1 VYVYGLGVANGVP
14 RQSSREHVRY
24 LVKHLKVCEVL
35 GVTWDVKPH
44 LPRCVMCL
52 MPYQEAGLPGAVP
65 SELGQEEV
73 WRPLHDWILLD

>member
-1 VYVYGLGVANGVP
+1 MRQVCLLACFYGMLGLVLHFLTGWM
-14 RQSSREHVRY
+14 RQ
-24 LVKHLKVCEVL
+24 VCCL
-35 GVTWDVKPH
+35 SDTH

-73 WRPLHDWILLD
+73 WRPLQDWTARIIG